1 MVVGDWGAAGC
12 NKEHFGSTPIYASP
26 VTFEANRMKDLFAF
40 GQIAFELFFDQS
52 GKLVK
57 FSNLRKKENFIS

>member
-12 NKEHFGSTPIYASP
+12 NEEHFGSTPIYASP

-52 GKLVK
+52 G
-57 FSNLRKKENFIS
+57 N